1 MDSVKNQAQTT
12 KQKKVDFWE
21 HD

>member
-12 KQKKVDFWE
+12 KQK
-21 HD
+21 